1 MQIVSRQSCLTD
13 PRGQIKDPRPW
24 CDAVPGPFTGVV
36 LVAGEGRLGAGLD
49 AVQAM
54 LASLGRSGALI
65 ISAADS
71 RDNRIDQLGQ

>member
-1 MQIVSRQSCLTD
+1 MPCRARLLVR
-13 PRGQIKDPRPW
+13 
-24 CDAVPGPFTGVV
+24 V
-36 LVAGEGRLGAGLD
+36 LVAGEGRLDAGLD

-71 RDNRIDQLGQ
+71 RQPDRSARPVIAWRFA

>member
-1 MQIVSRQSCLTD
+1 
-13 PRGQIKDPRPW
+13 
-24 CDAVPGPFTGVV
+24 VV
-36 LVAGEGRLGAGLD
+36 VVAREGRLDAGLD

-65 ISAADS
+65 ISAAGS